1 MIIILAVFQCLP
13 FSFIR
18 LTDQNL
24 QLLDPKVL
32 YSKVIFLRALTV
44 LRVNLQLICCYCMAL
59 FTECFVSLVSF
70 HFISHYIAMPFTN
83 GDLLEPA
90 ATDNTSLN
98 SASAVISP
106 AEICIKN
113 VDVNTFSSY
122 SMSFQVAFL
131 KLNGVYVLVSLQ
143 LRCRNDSI
151 LSTVP
156 EPPDQSSIVR
166 RSKENPNSQ
175 YKW

>member
-1 MIIILAVFQCLP
+1 
-13 FSFIR
+13 
-18 LTDQNL
+18 
-24 QLLDPKVL
+24 
-32 YSKVIFLRALTV
+32 
-44 LRVNLQLICCYCMAL
+44 
-59 FTECFVSLVSF
+59 
-70 HFISHYIAMPFTN
+70 MPFTN

-106 AEICIKN
+106 AEICYKN
-113 VDVNTFSSY
+113 VGFNAFSSNLY
-122 SMSFQVAFL
+122 ISPSNFNL
-131 KLNGVYVLVSLQ
+131 KANGVYVLVSLQ

-156 EPPDQSSIVR
+156 EPPDQNSIVR

-175 YKW
+175 YKWYLKSELYVTYMLIKRKEYTLYY